1 MRLFADITIRKTGK
15 MSGKRK
21 FPCNALWLMAV
32 PVLSVQHAD
41 AQNGWKNKACKYLH
55 LIEK

>member
-41 AQNGWKNKACKYLH
+41 AQNG
-55 LIEK
+55 